1 MQQTKAPTKASLMF
15 AGTQEKCIAC
25 NKTVYPIEKV
35 CISFLHSLFP
45 LYHRILFPYKGYTR
59 CFLNHYTAY
68 KTFCSQDMA
77 RDPLVDV
84 PAA

>member
-1 MQQTKAPTKASLMF
+1 MLKMGGRSAEGSHEHCFMYSQFPVLMQQTKAPTKASLMF

-45 LYHRILFPYKGYTR
+45 LYHRMLFTYKGYT
-59 CFLNHYTAY
+59 
-68 KTFCSQDMA
+68 
-77 RDPLVDV
+77 
-84 PAA
+84 